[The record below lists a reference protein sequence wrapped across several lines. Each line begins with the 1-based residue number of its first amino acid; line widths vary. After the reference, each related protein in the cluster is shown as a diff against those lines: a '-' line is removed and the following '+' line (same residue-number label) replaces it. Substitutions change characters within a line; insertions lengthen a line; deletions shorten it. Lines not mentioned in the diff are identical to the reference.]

1 MMIFLSCLQVEVNT
15 YINLSNTE
23 AYTPER
29 HFNNCANL
37 LRNVLKGYDAFE
49 SQVCTSTDVTR
60 RSDCFSVIPA
70 TNSDLQCSQAQMSPR
85 QFTEKRSKWK
95 CPKNLIFDGASKKC
109 RSRACPGFMT
119 YIFLF
124 LSG

>member
-1 MMIFLSCLQVEVNT
+1 MMIFLPCLQVEVNT
-15 YINLSNTE
+15 YINLSNTD

-29 HFNNCANL
+29 RFNDCANL
-37 LRNVLKGYDAFE
+37 LRNVLKGYDEFE
-49 SQVCTSTDVTR
+49 SQVCTDMTHR
-60 RSDCFSVIPA
+60 NDCFSVIPA
-70 TNSDLQCSQAQMSPR
+70 KNSGLQCSQAQMSPR
-85 QFTEKRSKWK
+85 QFTEKRSQWK

-109 RSRACPGFMT
+109 RSRAFPGFMT